1 MYICKVINNEKT
13 EIMKKELLTSTIKKQ
28 STSMLK
34 TTALNLMNDFS
45 EEASVAFVFVLNEL
59 ENRMSESEF
68 FEFTESL

>member
-1 MYICKVINNEKT
+1 MT
-13 EIMKKELLTSTIKKQ
+13 KELLTSTIKRQ

-34 TTALNLMNDFS
+34 TAALNLMNDFS
-45 EEASVAFVFVLNEL
+45 EEAGVAFVFVLNEL

>member
-13 EIMKKELLTSTIKKQ
+13 EIMTKELLTSTIKKQ

-45 EEASVAFVFVLNEL
+45 EGASVAFVFVLNEL